1 MRINLAITGGPGLL
15 GAALARVLG
24 DAYSVRV
31 APEGDLCDE
40 TFARQVVAGCQ
51 ALIHL
56 APLYPDLPASARA
69 RQVLDR
75 ATRGTYALLRAAVA
89 ADVERVILGST
100 LALLERYPP
109 GWAVGEAWQ
118 PRPDVTDLAQL
129 AAYLAE
135 ESARQFA
142 FAGPL
147 TVICL
152 RLGEVVEDQAIQ
164 GRRYDPRWL
173 HVDDAVQAVRSALHR
188 PPAAGPHGH
197 AGTMG
202 ARWHVYHIAGG
213 GAYTR
218 VPLAAARGADEL
230 GYTPT
235 HTFAHVP
242 GADEPPPAPT
252 MAELD
257 GDLSLLGPRERIPSR
272 PIRNVVIFGAGG
284 PLAAA
289 ATPMLAATYRLRLAD
304 LRDIADIVAE
314 NRPQAPGAPLP
325 QALEPPHETMQVDV
339 TDLDQVWRACEGMD
353 AVINCTVNREHPI
366 NAFLVN
372 ALGAY
377 NVMAAAVA
385 HKIRR
390 VVHAG
395 PQLVAHRWPAGYRGD
410 FGVPDDA
417 PPRPGTWLYSHTKY
431 LGQEIVRLFA
441 EAYDLE
447 APTLLLTSLVNPET
461 AAAHPG
467 GVHPMSISWE
477 DAGLAVRRALETP
490 DLPSPFERLHILADL
505 PHGTYSAAKA
515 RRLLGWCP
523 RDNLAHLWARPS

>member
-1 MRINLAITGGPGLL
+1 MNLAVTGGRGLL

-31 APEGDLCDE
+31 VPEGDLCDE

-56 APLYPDLPASARA
+56 APLYPDLPASVGAQ
-69 RQVLDR
+69 QVLDR
-75 ATRGTYALLRAAVA
+75 ATRGTYVLFQAAVA
-89 ADVERVILGST
+89 AGVERVILGST

-109 GWAVGEAWQ
+109 GWAASEAWQ
-118 PRPDVTDLAQL
+118 PRPDVTDLSQL

-142 FAGPL
+142 LAGPL

-152 RLGEVVEDQAIQ
+152 RLGEVVEDHAIQ

-188 PPAAGPHGH
+188 PPAAAPHSN
-197 AGTMG
+197 TSTPE
-202 ARWHVYHIAGG
+202 RWHVYHIPGG

-218 VPLAAARGADEL
+218 VPLAAAGGADEL

-242 GADEPPPAPT
+242 GADERPPAPT
-252 MAELD
+252 MAELA
-257 GDLSLLGPRERIPSR
+257 GDLSLLRPRERIPSR

-289 ATPMLAATYRLRLAD
+289 ATPALAGTYRLRLAD

-325 QALEPPHETMQVDV
+325 RALEPPHETMQVDV
-339 TDLDQVWRACEGMD
+339 TDPDQVLRACEGMD

-366 NAFLVN
+366 NAFRVN

-390 VVHAG
+390 VVHTG
-395 PQLVAHRWPAGYRGD
+395 PQLVAPHWSGGYCGD
-410 FGVPDDA
+410 FAVPDDA
-417 PPRPGTWLYSHTKY
+417 PPRPGTNLYGHTKY
-431 LGQEIVRLFA
+431 LGQELVRLFA
-441 EAYDLE
+441 EAYDLQV
-447 APTLLLTSLVNPET
+447 PTLLFTSLVNPET
-461 AAAHPG
+461 AATHPG

-505 PHGTYSAAKA
+505 PHGIYSAAKA
-515 RRLLGWCP
+515 RRLLGWRP
-523 RDNLAHLWARPS
+523 RDNLAHLWARRPT